1 MEKYFSDDFRQKI
14 VEKISTEVVSCIM
27 EQIKS
32 AINQS
37 DIEERAKLASEGYD
51 DDGYSAGLYMG
62 YKVGATE
69 QKAIDIDKACEWL
82 DTYLMEIG
90 YPDDWLRDSPNMES
104 GKERFKKAMQEQN
117 MLVKIDEATIIN
129 LERVLAIFEKNEDT
143 SLVFLFSD
151 LTDGV
156 APAIVYFEDEHL
168 QELALTKIMTD
179 YQGGFKV

>member
-1 MEKYFSDDFRQKI
+1 
-14 VEKISTEVVSCIM
+14 
-27 EQIKS
+27 
-32 AINQS
+32 
-37 DIEERAKLASEGYD
+37 
-51 DDGYSAGLYMG
+51 
-62 YKVGATE
+62 
-69 QKAIDIDKACEWL
+69 
-82 DTYLMEIG
+82 
-90 YPDDWLRDSPNMES
+90 
-104 GKERFKKAMQEQN
+104 

-156 APAIVYFEDEHL
+156 APAIVYFKDEHL